1 MVHSSKIRFL
11 CLIQQ
16 KHFSICQSFG
26 IRNNYIGSVK
36 REKLSFFIYCFYF
49 QDQSRVM
56 IIFETPQS
64 SRASMKI
71 TLERNQNGL
80 ADVDLDE
87 MKLLNP
93 YCLLV
98 TIPSKKDDFL
108 ANLCTKIFYF
118 EISFFTL

>member
-1 MVHSSKIRFL
+1 MIYNIF
-11 CLIQQ
+11 
-16 KHFSICQSFG
+16 FG
-26 IRNNYIGSVK
+26 
-36 REKLSFFIYCFYF
+36 LYF

-98 TIPSKKDDFL
+98 TIPSKKDNFL
-108 ANLCTKIFYF
+108 ANLCTKIYDFQ
-118 EISFFTL
+118 ISFFTL

>member
-1 MVHSSKIRFL
+1 
-11 CLIQQ
+11 
-16 KHFSICQSFG
+16 
-26 IRNNYIGSVK
+26 
-36 REKLSFFIYCFYF
+36 
-49 QDQSRVM
+49 M

-98 TIPSKKDDFL
+98 TIPSKKDYFL
-108 ANLCTKIFYF
+108 ANLCTKIYDFQ
-118 EISFFTL
+118 ISFFTS